1 MERHEQREHLVGT
14 SRLSETIRLSNTH
27 LVQCFDSNGQL
38 KWSEKV
44 PNLVTDEGAIWLLD
58 SGFGTPVG
66 QDWFCGLTQSGAISA
81 NDTMNSQNW
90 VEFTGTTHNNRPL
103 LEFSEHEP
111 KTRAETYE
119 SEKAQ
124 FVVHQ
129 AGTISGT
136 FMTTDTVIG
145 GTLGLLYGVTLFPSP
160 QPVVQ
165 GDAVYVVIILG
176 SKS

>member
-1 MERHEQREHLVGT
+1 MGRHKQGEHLVGT

-27 LVQCFDSNGQL
+27 LVQCFDSDGQL

-44 PNLVTDEGAIWLLD
+44 PNLVTDVGAIWLLD

-66 QDWFCGLTQSGAISA
+66 HDWFCGLTQSGTISS
-81 NDTMNSQNW
+81 NDTMGSRNW
-90 VEFTGTTHNNRPL
+90 EEFTGTTHNNRPL

-111 KTRAETYE
+111 KTREETYE
-119 SEKAQ
+119 SSKAQ

-145 GTLGLLYGVTLFPSP
+145 GTLGLLYGVTLFPN
-160 QPVVQ
+160 
-165 GDAVYVVIILG
+165 
-176 SKS
+176 